1 MAAELPSPSKT
12 EDEFSVA
19 HAVETDF
26 AVAQKVINL
35 IVVVCLFLYV
45 FNPLIIQSIID
56 HGSMNVDAS
65 YIRSITNDSFILS
78 LNGSVTNAG
87 IIDAT
92 LDFPGEAT
100 VYWTNRPNGG
110 ADLML
115 GTMFLSSVA
124 VFGSNPK
131 SGPMSLNTTFNVV
144 NETNMGLFSIA
155 LLQDDSFSWLI
166 SSSASV
172 TTMSHTYYGLNL
184 NKVVTINGFG
194 GLKQAVV
201 KSMTPSPG
209 ANGALDIAVET
220 DIANP
225 SEITIEMGDVFFS
238 FALGGGTGILES
250 PGLTMIPGLN
260 KINATGAV
268 NYSGGTAGLGN
279 LITAISTAS
288 TMEVKG
294 DHVICSSGYVGW
306 LNVGFKSLDLNV
318 AVNLTG

>member
-1 MAAELPSPSKT
+1 MTPNNETTFRPSALPSPSKT

-26 AVAQKVINL
+26 AVAQKEKSARRCCGIVWTKQRLLLLAAALVINL

-45 FNPLIIQSIID
+45 FNPLIVQSIID

-65 YIRSITNDSFILS
+65 YIRSITNDSFVLS

-110 ADLML
+110 ADLVL
-115 GTMFLSSVA
+115 GTMVLSSVA

-131 SGPMSLNTTFNVV
+131 SGPMSLNTTFHVV

-166 SSSASV
+166 S
-172 TTMSHTYYGLNL
+172 T
-184 NKVVTINGFG
+184 
-194 GLKQAVV
+194 
-201 KSMTPSPG
+201 
-209 ANGALDIAVET
+209 NGALDIAVET
-220 DIANP
+220 DITNP

-238 FALGGGTGILES
+238 FALGGGTGILEA

-306 LNVGFKSLDLNV
+306 LN
-318 AVNLTG
+318 